1 MGRKKNIFE
10 NDETNDTKEYTFG
23 GAISKHKII
32 SDGLLKVLKEYG
44 NTLMTR
50 ASYKRCIRSIH
61 RELYGVPLCEKPKEG
76 MSEEEEKGP
85 RIEKC
90 KEYIENEISKAC
102 GFNVRLR
109 YSPDQRHKDVD
120 NVIWVD
126 NGFWVIEKI

>member
-32 SDGLLKVLKEYG
+32 SDGLLKVLKKYG

-61 RELYGVPLCEKPKEG
+61 RELYGVPLCEKPN
-76 MSEEEEKGP
+76 EEMLKEEKGQ
-85 RIEKC
+85 RLEKC

-126 NGFWVIEKI
+126 DGFWVIEKI